1 MFIKR
6 IGLFCAL
13 YFMVTHSWSAA
24 LLKDVR
30 MAKHNNQVRLVLDL
44 DSNVNTHVF
53 SLQNPHR
60 LVIDL
65 ENTILSKSIKKDNLQ
80 NNFIHDIRFGGG
92 VKEALRVVLD
102 VARITKFKHFM
113 IPGNRTQNTRMVVD
127 ISFPE
132 NSSKLSQNQVSSDPL
147 RDIRIVID
155 PGHGGKDPGAIGPN
169 GTWESVVALAVS
181 QRLAEQINKTQ
192 DMRAF
197 LTRSGDNFVPL
208 RDRMEIAR
216 ERKADLFVSIHADAL
231 DNNPRVRGASI
242 YTLSDKG
249 AVDEA
254 SKRLAKRENEDISI
268 GDVSLSGKN
277 DSFATLMMGLSQSA
291 TNEASLEIGEFV
303 LTELSRVSSIRKKKV
318 QQSGLLV
325 LKSPDVPSILIETT
339 YISNPNEE
347 KKLKDRNFQNKLAN
361 AILKG
366 VRNYFLVNPP
376 KDTKFAKNLQNQS
389 RTISYIVRR
398 GDTLSE
404 IADLYSISLS
414 VLRRFNQI
422 NGSNINIG
430 QTLQIP
436 LYY

>member
-1 MFIKR
+1 MLITR

-80 NNFIHDIRFGGG
+80 NNFIRDIRFGGG

-102 VARITKFKHFM
+102 VARITKFTHFM
-113 IPGNRTQNTRMVVD
+113 IPGNQTQNTRMVVD

-132 NSSKLSQNQVSSDPL
+132 NSSKLSQNQVSSDLL

-197 LTRSGDNFVPL
+197 LTRSGDSFVPL

-268 GDVSLSGKN
+268 GDVSLSGKD
-277 DSFATLMMGLSQSA
+277 DSFASLMMDLSQGA

-376 KDTKFAKNLQNQS
+376 EETKFAKNLQNQS

-422 NGSNINIG
+422 NGSNIKIG

>member
-1 MFIKR
+1 MLIKR

-80 NNFIHDIRFGGG
+80 NNFIRDIRFGGG

-102 VARITKFKHFM
+102 VARITKFTHFM
-113 IPGNRTQNTRMVVD
+113 IPGNQTQNTRMVVD

-132 NSSKLSQNQVSSDPL
+132 NSSKLSQNQVSSDLL

-197 LTRSGDNFVPL
+197 LTRSGDSFVPL

-231 DNNPRVRGASI
+231 DKNPRVRGASI

-268 GDVSLSGKN
+268 GDVSLSGKD
-277 DSFATLMMGLSQSA
+277 DSFASLMMDLSQGA

-303 LTELSRVSSIRKKKV
+303 LTELSRVSFIRKKKV

-376 KDTKFAKNLQNQS
+376 EDTKFAKNLQNQS

>member
-6 IGLFCAL
+6 ISLFCAL

-30 MAKHNNQVRLVLDL
+30 MAKQNNQVRLVLDL
-44 DSNVNTHVF
+44 DSNVNNHVF
-53 SLQNPHR
+53 SLQNPNR

-65 ENTILSKSIKKDNLQ
+65 KNTILSKSIKKENLQ
-80 NNFIHDIRFGGG
+80 NNFIHDVRIGEGDG
-92 VKEALRVVLD
+92 QSLRIVLD
-102 VARITKFKHFM
+102 LEKITKFKHFM
-113 IPGNRTQNTRMVVD
+113 IPGSRSQNTRMVVD
-127 ISFPE
+127 INFPE
-132 NSSKLSQNQVSSDPL
+132 DPPRISQDQLFSGPL
-147 RDIRIVID
+147 RDIRIVVD

-169 GTWESVVALAVS
+169 GTWESVVALAIS
-181 QRLAEQINKTQ
+181 QRLAKQINKTQ

-197 LTRSGDNFVPL
+197 LTRKGDSFVPL

-216 ERKADLFVSIHADAL
+216 EHKADLFISIHADAL

-249 AVDEA
+249 AIDEA

-268 GDVSLSGKN
+268 GDVSLSGKD
-277 DSFATLMMGLSQSA
+277 DSFASLMMDLSQGA

-303 LTELSRVSSIRKKKV
+303 LKEISHVSSIRKKKI

-347 KKLKDRNFQNKLAN
+347 KKLKDSNFQNKLAN

-376 KDTKFAKNLQNQS
+376 QETKLAKNLQNQS
-389 RTISYIVRR
+389 KTINYVVRR

-414 VLRRFNQI
+414 MLRKFNQI
-422 NGSNINIG
+422 NGSNIKIG

-436 LYY
+436 LYH

>member
-1 MFIKR
+1 MLIKR

-13 YFMVTHSWSAA
+13 YFMVTYSWSAA

-80 NNFIHDIRFGGG
+80 NNFIRDIRFGGG

-102 VARITKFKHFM
+102 VARITKFNHFM

-132 NSSKLSQNQVSSDPL
+132 NSSKLSQNQVSSDLL

-197 LTRSGDNFVPL
+197 LTRSDDSFVPL

-216 ERKADLFVSIHADAL
+216 ERKADLFISIHADAL

-268 GDVSLSGKN
+268 GDVSLSGKD
-277 DSFATLMMGLSQSA
+277 DSFASLMMGLSQGA

-376 KDTKFAKNLQNQS
+376 EETKFAKNLQNQS

-422 NGSNINIG
+422 NGSNIKIG

-436 LYY
+436 LY

>member
-1 MFIKR
+1 MLIKR

-80 NNFIHDIRFGGG
+80 NNFIRDIRFGGG

-132 NSSKLSQNQVSSDPL
+132 NSSKLSQNQVSSDLL

-197 LTRSGDNFVPL
+197 LTRSGDSFVPL

-303 LTELSRVSSIRKKKV
+303 LTELSRVISIRKKKV

-376 KDTKFAKNLQNQS
+376 EETKFAKNLQNQS

-422 NGSNINIG
+422 NGSNIKIG

>member
-1 MFIKR
+1 MLIKR

-80 NNFIHDIRFGGG
+80 NNFIRDIRFGGG

-102 VARITKFKHFM
+102 VARITKFTHFM
-113 IPGNRTQNTRMVVD
+113 IPGNQTQNTRMVVD

-132 NSSKLSQNQVSSDPL
+132 NSSKLSQNQVSSDLL

-197 LTRSGDNFVPL
+197 LTRSGDSFVPL

-216 ERKADLFVSIHADAL
+216 ERKADLFISIHADAL

-268 GDVSLSGKN
+268 GDVSLSGKD
-277 DSFATLMMGLSQSA
+277 DSFASLMMDLSQGA

-303 LTELSRVSSIRKKKV
+303 LTELSRVISIRKKKV

-376 KDTKFAKNLQNQS
+376 EETKFAKNLQNQS

-422 NGSNINIG
+422 NGSNIKIG

>member
-1 MFIKR
+1 MLIKR

-80 NNFIHDIRFGGG
+80 NNFIRDIRFGGG

-102 VARITKFKHFM
+102 VARITKFTHFM
-113 IPGNRTQNTRMVVD
+113 IPGNQTQNTRMVVD

-132 NSSKLSQNQVSSDPL
+132 NSSKLSQNQVSSDLL

-197 LTRSGDNFVPL
+197 LTRSGDSFVPL

-231 DNNPRVRGASI
+231 DNNPRVRGASV

-268 GDVSLSGKN
+268 GDVSLSGKD
-277 DSFATLMMGLSQSA
+277 DSFASLMMDLSQGA

-303 LTELSRVSSIRKKKV
+303 LTELSRVISIRKKKV

-376 KDTKFAKNLQNQS
+376 EETKFAKNLQNQS

-422 NGSNINIG
+422 NGSNIKIG

>member
-1 MFIKR
+1 MLIKR

-80 NNFIHDIRFGGG
+80 NNFIRDIRFGGG

-102 VARITKFKHFM
+102 VARITKFTHFM
-113 IPGNRTQNTRMVVD
+113 IPGNRTQNTRMVID

-132 NSSKLSQNQVSSDPL
+132 NSSKLSQNQVSSDLL

-197 LTRSGDNFVPL
+197 LTRSGDSFVPL

-268 GDVSLSGKN
+268 GDVSLSGKD
-277 DSFATLMMGLSQSA
+277 DSFASLMMDLSQGA

-376 KDTKFAKNLQNQS
+376 EETKFAKNLQNQS

-422 NGSNINIG
+422 NGSNIKIG

>member
-1 MFIKR
+1 MLIKR

-80 NNFIHDIRFGGG
+80 NNFIRDIRFGGG

-102 VARITKFKHFM
+102 VARITKFNHFM

-132 NSSKLSQNQVSSDPL
+132 NSSKLSQNQVSSDLL

-197 LTRSGDNFVPL
+197 LTRSDDSFVPL

-216 ERKADLFVSIHADAL
+216 GRKADLFISIHADAL

-268 GDVSLSGKN
+268 GDVSLSGKD
-277 DSFATLMMGLSQSA
+277 DSFASLMMDLSQGA

-376 KDTKFAKNLQNQS
+376 EETKFAKNLQNQS

-422 NGSNINIG
+422 NGSNIKIG

-436 LYY
+436 LY

>member
-1 MFIKR
+1 
-6 IGLFCAL
+6 
-13 YFMVTHSWSAA
+13 MVTHSWSAA

-376 KDTKFAKNLQNQS
+376 EDTKFAKNLQNQS

>member
-1 MFIKR
+1 MLIKR

-80 NNFIHDIRFGGG
+80 NNFIRDIRFGGG

-102 VARITKFKHFM
+102 VARITKFNHFM

-132 NSSKLSQNQVSSDPL
+132 NSSKLSQNQVSSDLL

-197 LTRSGDNFVPL
+197 LTRSDDSFVPL

-216 ERKADLFVSIHADAL
+216 ERKADLFISIHADAL

-268 GDVSLSGKN
+268 GDVSLSGKD
-277 DSFATLMMGLSQSA
+277 DSFASLMMGLSQGA

-376 KDTKFAKNLQNQS
+376 EDTKFAKNLQNQS

-422 NGSNINIG
+422 NGSNIKIG

-436 LYY
+436 LY

>member
-6 IGLFCAL
+6 IGFFCAL

-376 KDTKFAKNLQNQS
+376 EDTKFAKNLQNQS

>member
-366 VRNYFLVNPP
+366 VRNYFFVNPP
-376 KDTKFAKNLQNQS
+376 EDTKFAKNLQNQS

>member
-1 MFIKR
+1 
-6 IGLFCAL
+6 
-13 YFMVTHSWSAA
+13 MVTHSWSAA

-254 SKRLAKRENEDISI
+254 SNRLAKRENEDISI

-376 KDTKFAKNLQNQS
+376 EDTKFAKNLQNQS

>member
-1 MFIKR
+1 MLIKR

-80 NNFIHDIRFGGG
+80 NNFIRDIRFGGG

-102 VARITKFKHFM
+102 VARITKFTHFM

-132 NSSKLSQNQVSSDPL
+132 NSSKLSQNQVSSDLL

-197 LTRSGDNFVPL
+197 LTRSGDSFVPL

-268 GDVSLSGKN
+268 GDVSLSGKD
-277 DSFATLMMGLSQSA
+277 DSFASLMMDLSQGA

-376 KDTKFAKNLQNQS
+376 EETKFAKNLQNQS

-422 NGSNINIG
+422 NGSNIKIG

>member
-1 MFIKR
+1 MLIKR

-80 NNFIHDIRFGGG
+80 NNFIRDIRFGGG

-102 VARITKFKHFM
+102 VARITKFTHFM
-113 IPGNRTQNTRMVVD
+113 IPGNQTQNTRMVVD

-132 NSSKLSQNQVSSDPL
+132 NSSKLSQNQVSSDLL

-197 LTRSGDNFVPL
+197 LTRSGDSFVPL

-268 GDVSLSGKN
+268 GDVSLSGKD
-277 DSFATLMMGLSQSA
+277 DSFASLMMDLSQGA

-303 LTELSRVSSIRKKKV
+303 LTELSRVISIRKKKV

-376 KDTKFAKNLQNQS
+376 EETKFAKNLQNQS

-422 NGSNINIG
+422 NGSNIKIG

>member
-80 NNFIHDIRFGGG
+80 NNFIRDIRFGGG

-132 NSSKLSQNQVSSDPL
+132 NSSKLSQNQVSSDLL

-231 DNNPRVRGASI
+231 DNNPRVRGASV

-376 KDTKFAKNLQNQS
+376 EATKFAKNLQNQS

-422 NGSNINIG
+422 NGSNIKIG

>member
-1 MFIKR
+1 MLIKR
-6 IGLFCAL
+6 IGLLCAL

-80 NNFIHDIRFGGG
+80 NNFIRDIRFGGG

-102 VARITKFKHFM
+102 VARITKFNHFM

-132 NSSKLSQNQVSSDPL
+132 NSSKLSQNQVSSDLL

-197 LTRSGDNFVPL
+197 LTRSDDSFVPL

-216 ERKADLFVSIHADAL
+216 ELKADLFVSIHADAL

-268 GDVSLSGKN
+268 GDVSLSGKD
-277 DSFATLMMGLSQSA
+277 DSFASLMMDLSQGA
-291 TNEASLEIGEFV
+291 TNEASLEIGDFV

-376 KDTKFAKNLQNQS
+376 EETKFAKNLQNQS

-422 NGSNINIG
+422 NGSNIKIG

-436 LYY
+436 LY

>member
-376 KDTKFAKNLQNQS
+376 EDTKFAKNLQNQS

>member
-1 MFIKR
+1 MLIKR

-80 NNFIHDIRFGGG
+80 NNFIRDIRFGGG

-132 NSSKLSQNQVSSDPL
+132 NSSKLSQNQVSSDLL

-197 LTRSGDNFVPL
+197 LTRSGDSFVPL

-268 GDVSLSGKN
+268 GDVSLSGKD
-277 DSFATLMMGLSQSA
+277 DSFASLMMDLSQGA

-376 KDTKFAKNLQNQS
+376 EETKFAKNLQNQS

-422 NGSNINIG
+422 NGSNIKIG

>member
-1 MFIKR
+1 MLIKR

-80 NNFIHDIRFGGG
+80 NNFIRDIRFGGG

-102 VARITKFKHFM
+102 VARITKFTHFM
-113 IPGNRTQNTRMVVD
+113 IPGNQTQNTRMVVD

-132 NSSKLSQNQVSSDPL
+132 NSSKLSQNQVSSDLL

-197 LTRSGDNFVPL
+197 LTRSGDSFVPL

-268 GDVSLSGKN
+268 GDVSLSGKD
-277 DSFATLMMGLSQSA
+277 DSFASLMMDLSQGA

-376 KDTKFAKNLQNQS
+376 EETKFAKNLQNQS

-422 NGSNINIG
+422 NGSNIKIG

>member
-132 NSSKLSQNQVSSDPL
+132 NSSKLSQNQVSSDLL

-376 KDTKFAKNLQNQS
+376 EETKFAKNLQNQS

-422 NGSNINIG
+422 NGSNIKIG